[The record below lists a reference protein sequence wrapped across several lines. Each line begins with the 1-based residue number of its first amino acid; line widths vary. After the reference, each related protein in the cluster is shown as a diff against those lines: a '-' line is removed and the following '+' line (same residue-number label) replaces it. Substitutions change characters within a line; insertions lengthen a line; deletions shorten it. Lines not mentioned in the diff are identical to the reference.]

1 MNTAKESSDDF
12 FIGDFTESEKD
23 IAPSI
28 FSKSKMLQD
37 GRMSSAR

>member
-1 MNTAKESSDDF
+1 MNTAKENSDDF
-12 FIGDFTESEKD
+12 FIGDFTESERTLP
-23 IAPSI
+23 PSI